1 MATQFTPEQRTAGR
15 VAAIAMLASFAL
27 VVVGFYGMYVRLLVP
42 GNAGATAANIL
53 ASPTIF
59 RLSVVLD
66 VFYAVGLIV
75 TAVALYRLLAP
86 IGRGVAVTAA
96 LLRSAYALM
105 WLAIASHLLAA
116 LRLLSEPF
124 PSGQPLTQRLAR
136 LELIAASDGYYI
148 GLPLWGLASGLV
160 TWLLLKSR
168 YVPRFLAFAGMI
180 ASAWATLSGSMFLV
194 TPQFGKAINLYS
206 LDTPLAIY
214 EILLAGWILI
224 AGLRLG
230 TSVRT

>member
-1 MATQFTPEQRTAGR
+1 
-15 VAAIAMLASFAL
+15 MLASFAL
-27 VVVGFYGMYVRLLVP
+27 VVVGFYGMYARLLVP
-42 GNAGATAANIL
+42 GNAAATAANIL
-53 ASPTIF
+53 ASQTIF

-66 VFYAVGLIV
+66 VIYAAGLIV

-86 IGRGVAVTAA
+86 VGRGAALTAA

-124 PSGQPLTQRLAR
+124 PSSRPLVQGLAR
-136 LELIAASDGYYI
+136 LELAAASDGYYI

-160 TWLLLKSR
+160 TWLLLKSG
-168 YVPRFLAFAGMI
+168 YVPRLLALAGMI
-180 ASAWATLSGSMFLV
+180 ASAWATLSGSIFLAR
-194 TPQFGKAINLYS
+194 PQFGKAINLYS

-214 EILLAGWILI
+214 EILFASWILI
-224 AGLRLG
+224 AGLRCG